1 MKKLCV
7 LLLLTVSLFASA
19 KEYTFSP
26 GDVQAMKQLL
36 GSGNLQPGDAV
47 VLKDGTYHNLE
58 EIHFTGK
65 GVSGKPIVWR
75 AENPG
80 KAVISGKLRL
90 KIYGE
95 YLQLEDLL
103 FYKP

>member
-1 MKKLCV
+1 M
-7 LLLLTVSLFASA
+7 LLTVSLFASA

-58 EIHFTGK
+58 EIHFT
-65 GVSGKPIVWR
+65 VRYFPVRPIVWR
-75 AENPG
+75 LRIPE
-80 KAVISGKLRL
+80 AVIFR
-90 KIYGE
+90 
-95 YLQLEDLL
+95 
-103 FYKP
+103 

>member
-7 LLLLTVSLFASA
+7 LLLLMVSLFASA

-58 EIHFTGK
+58 EIHFTGRVFLVNRLF
-65 GVSGKPIVWR
+65 GG
-75 AENPG
+75 
-80 KAVISGKLRL
+80 LR
-90 KIYGE
+90 IPE
-95 YLQLEDLL
+95 RLL
-103 FYKP
+103 FPVS

>member
-26 GDVQAMKQLL
+26 GDVEAMKQLL
-36 GSGNLQPGDAV
+36 GSGKLAAGGDAV

-58 EIHFTGK
+58 ETHFTGK
-65 GVSGKPIVWR
+65 GISGKPIVWR

-80 KAVISGKLRL
+80 K
-90 KIYGE
+90 
-95 YLQLEDLL
+95 LL
-103 FYKP
+103 LPVS